1 MMGIKKPGESDNFTG
16 FFLEIEKELDLSSV
30 PGLGRCYSFSS

>member
-16 FFLEIEKELDLSSV
+16 FFLEKELDLSSV